1 MGRIRVAKRRR
12 VASEEPSE
20 EDSQDESEK
29 TISIDEAALH
39 TIWDGEAAKEIL
51 LKIAKEPALGVFGTI
66 RSTWGKGAEI
76 EMAVQLHFDGMYE
89 SGYAEP
95 RRGGNGIFD
104 MLQGTRE
111 LAEKLLEVKE
121 YDAAFFF
128 AHAVAAMIRRC
139 EAEEAGDSDQQ
150 EDAIEWARALDEL
163 MTEAVKGWRKEA
175 GNSEKQKAEVTTLV
189 KAIETGEHAEGYDQT
204 KWYPNTLKELRAWAK

>member
-1 MGRIRVAKRRR
+1 M
-12 VASEEPSE
+12 
-20 EDSQDESEK
+20 
-29 TISIDEAALH
+29 LH
-39 TIWDGEAAKEIL
+39 TIWDLEAAKEIL
-51 LKIAKEPALGVFGTI
+51 LKVGKKPSLGVFGTI

-76 EMAVQLHFDGMYE
+76 QKAVQAHFDGLYD

-104 MLQGTRE
+104 MLQMTRE
-111 LAEKLLEVKE
+111 LAEELLEVKE
-121 YDAAFFF
+121 YDAAFVF

-150 EDAIEWARALDEL
+150 DDAIEWAKALDSL

-175 GNSEKQKAEVTTLV
+175 GNSKKQKAEIAALV
-189 KAIETGEHAEGYDQT
+189 KAIETGEHAEDYDQS
-204 KWYPNTLKELRAWAK
+204 KWYPNTLKGLRAWAK